1 MRDPY
6 PYHGNGNGHPNANA
20 NAGSHPHARANA
32 SGASGANAA
41 NASSASANTGN
52 HNADGGGLGSGSRD
66 GSGDGSGDLWVDD
79 LAGPVVRPFAVT
91 RGRAR
96 PVAGTFELITMVR
109 SAQGWS
115 PRAEPGLGPE
125 HLDIVRLCREAYL
138 SVAEIAAHLDLPL
151 GTVRVLLGDL
161 VVRELVQ
168 VHDAPTATLSDDV
181 LEAIVDGL
189 RAL

>member
-1 MRDPY
+1 MSDPY
-6 PYHGNGNGHPNANA
+6 PFPHHGNGNGHPHANAGNA
-20 NAGSHPHARANA
+20 NAGSGSG
-32 SGASGANAA
+32 SGASGNG
-41 NASSASANTGN
+41 SGD
-52 HNADGGGLGSGSRD
+52 ADGGSI

-125 HLDIVRLCREAYL
+125 HLDIVRLCRPAYL